1 MVGPKFLLF
10 QKVNVQNLIIEV
22 VEFEGEELAIEER
35 NAAVAIIT
43 GEELELV
50 GGVAT
55 AEGRVVVIAGE
66 WWTAF

>member
-1 MVGPKFLLF
+1 M
-10 QKVNVQNLIIEV
+10 NVQNLIIEV